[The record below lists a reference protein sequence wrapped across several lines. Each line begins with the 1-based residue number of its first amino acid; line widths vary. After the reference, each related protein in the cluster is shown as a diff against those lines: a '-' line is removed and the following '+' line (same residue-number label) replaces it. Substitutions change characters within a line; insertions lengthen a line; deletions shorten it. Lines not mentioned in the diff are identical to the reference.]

1 MKKEH
6 DSQPQQHLENF
17 ILSLQGVLS
26 ILEEAMEKIIA
37 KSSWLPVSYLPIQR
51 ASS

>member
-1 MKKEH
+1 MT

-17 ILSLQGVLS
+17 ILSLHGVLS
-26 ILEEAMEKIIA
+26 ILEEAMENMIA
-37 KSSWLPVSYLPIQR
+37 KSSWLPVLYLPMQR